1 MLVEMKSPVFKEL
14 GQERPV
20 IKFKSGLNVILG
32 KEDGENSIGKSSAM
46 LAIDFAFGGTSYL
59 NSDGIKHVGDHTL
72 YFSFY
77 FHKGQ
82 RWFARRTDEAEKV
95 FICTPDYELTGEVWT
110 KTQFTNWLKDGYGIY
125 FEGLSFRQTISSFF
139 RIYGKEN
146 LDERHPLKGLPGQ
159 NMQSSI
165 DILVKLFNCYKDI
178 AELNQKLEKQKKML
192 SVFREARKY
201 QFIPDM
207 VGGKKQYE
215 ENLIQIENLQ
225 MELDTL
231 RENQVAVYNETDLQ
245 KGEKYS
251 VLQNNLL
258 IAETQIQNCERR
270 LKLVDMGLDYGLY
283 PTDAD
288 LEALQEFFPQVNMRK
303 IYDVERY
310 HKKLAAILRNQFED
324 EKQNILSE
332 IDRLEGKINEIKLQ
346 IRKLGYMGSFSKEFL
361 DKYSEVK
368 GKIDAIKAQNDA
380 FLTMEDMRYTVRLID
395 KELKN
400 AMNQILFYIE
410 TQLNNTMQELNDSL
424 FDDARKAPKL
434 RLRQYNSYTFET
446 PDDNGTGSNYKG
458 LVIYDLAVLVC
469 TELPAIA
476 HDSLILKNISD
487 TAINGI
493 MRIYEKSNRSN
504 KQIFIAFDKQG
515 AYGEAT
521 RRILSEN
528 TVLKLSNNGCELYG
542 ESWNKEGAR

>member
-1 MLVEMKSPVFKEL
+1 MLVEMRSPVFKEL

-110 KTQFTNWLKDGYGIY
+110 KAQFTNWLKDGYGIY

>member
-283 PTDAD
+283 PTDTD

>member
-258 IAETQIQNCERR
+258 MAETQIQNCERR

-283 PTDAD
+283 PTDTD

>member
-1 MLVEMKSPVFKEL
+1 MLVEMRSPVFKEL